1 MVGFMVVRGKE
12 DPVPET
18 LTDQQRHAHA
28 RVTRQSIAATV
39 AALQELFGQRL
50 VAVIAGV
57 KDAKVV
63 GRWARGEDIPRA
75 RAAATLQNALHVVE
89 LLRSQ
94 EDDETIRSW
103 FRGMN
108 PDLGDRLRL
117 DAPLTP
123 WDVRSFYGGDDHG
136 YTDYPTL
143 KPVG

>member
-1 MVGFMVVRGKE
+1 MVVSDKE

-18 LTDQQRHAHA
+18 LTDLQRHAHA
-28 RVTRQSIAATV
+28 RVTRQGVAATA
-39 AALQELFGQRL
+39 AALQELLGQRL

-57 KDAKVV
+57 KDVKAV

-75 RAAATLQNALHVVE
+75 QAAATLQNALHVVE

-108 PDLGDRLRL
+108 PDLGDRSPALVVR
-117 DAPLTP
+117 DKPE
-123 WDVRSFYGGDDHG
+123 DVIQAARAF
-136 YTDYPTL
+136 L
-143 KPVG
+143 AQ

>member
-1 MVGFMVVRGKE
+1 MVVCARE

-18 LTDQQRHAHA
+18 LTDLQRHAHA
-28 RVTRQSIAATV
+28 RVTRQGVAATA
-39 AALQELFGQRL
+39 AALQELLGQRL

-57 KDAKVV
+57 KDAKAV

-75 RAAATLQNALHVVE
+75 QAAATLQNALHVVE

-108 PDLGDRLRL
+108 PDLGDRSPALVVR
-117 DAPLTP
+117 DKPE
-123 WDVRSFYGGDDHG
+123 DVIQAARAF
-136 YTDYPTL
+136 L
-143 KPVG
+143 AQ

>member
-1 MVGFMVVRGKE
+1 MVASEVE

-18 LTDQQRHAHA
+18 VTDQQRHAHA
-28 RVTRQSIAATV
+28 RVTRQGIAVTA

-57 KDAKVV
+57 KDAKAV
-63 GRWARGEDIPRA
+63 GRWARGDDVPRDQ
-75 RAAATLQNALHVVE
+75 AAAALQNALHVVE

-108 PDLGDRLRL
+108 PDLGDRSPALL
-117 DAPLTP
+117 
-123 WDVRSFYGGDDHG
+123 VREQPEHVVQAARAF
-136 YTDYPTL
+136 L
-143 KPVG
+143 AQ

>member
-1 MVGFMVVRGKE
+1 MVVSEVE

-18 LTDQQRHAHA
+18 VTDQQRHAHA
-28 RVTRQSIAATV
+28 RVTRQGIAVTA

-57 KDAKVV
+57 KDVKAV
-63 GRWARGEDIPRA
+63 GRWARGDDIPRDQ
-75 RAAATLQNALHVVE
+75 AAAALQNALHVVE

-108 PDLGDRLRL
+108 PDLGDRSPALV
-117 DAPLTP
+117 
-123 WDVRSFYGGDDHG
+123 VRDQPENVVQAARAFLSQ
-136 YTDYPTL
+136 
-143 KPVG
+143 